1 MKSMGEGMRDRH
13 LNYTRGQPTFLCLNA
28 FMRTTVDL
36 SDELFRRVKAEAAL
50 RGRKFKD
57 LVEEGLRRVLE
68 QPDTPSPPTPAPSL
82 HDMMHDCCG
91 VAEPT
96 PPDYASNS
104 VHLEG
109 FGR

>member
-1 MKSMGEGMRDRH
+1 
-13 LNYTRGQPTFLCLNA
+13 
-28 FMRTTVDL
+28 MRTTVDL

-68 QPDTPSPPTPAPSL
+68 QPAPPTPETTAPSL
-82 HDMMHDCCG
+82 HDLMRDCCG

-96 PPDYASNS
+96 PPNYASAAEY
-104 VHLEG
+104 LEG

>member
-1 MKSMGEGMRDRH
+1 
-13 LNYTRGQPTFLCLNA
+13 
-28 FMRTTVDL
+28 MRTTVDL
-36 SDELFRRVKAEAAL
+36 SDDLFRRAKAEAAL

-68 QPDTPSPPTPAPSL
+68 QPETSAVPAPPVTSL
-82 HDMMHDCCG
+82 HDLMQDCCG

-96 PPDYASNS
+96 PADYASNP